1 MKKQLKTLFATLS
14 FSLIFMG
21 CGLNTLQVPKEVK
34 LKTKAKY
41 EFSVLDFDTS
51 AENSKIKLSDYFDI
65 GKMLQEKSSDSFE
78 ILKYREAEAYQQF
91 LIHMSLPET
100 EFDLSET
107 FKNMDFADK
116 MTGFDINKTIQIPAI
131 PL

>member
-51 AENSKIKLSDYFDI
+51 KENS
-65 GKMLQEKSSDSFE
+65 SFRRS
-78 ILKYREAEAYQQF
+78 IV
-91 LIHMSLPET
+91 
-100 EFDLSET
+100 
-107 FKNMDFADK
+107 
-116 MTGFDINKTIQIPAI
+116 
-131 PL
+131 